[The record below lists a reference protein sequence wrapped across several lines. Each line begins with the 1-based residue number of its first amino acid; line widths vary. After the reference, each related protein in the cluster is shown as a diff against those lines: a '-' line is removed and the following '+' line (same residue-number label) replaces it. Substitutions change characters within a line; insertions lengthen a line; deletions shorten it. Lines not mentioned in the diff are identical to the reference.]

1 MNHDKRICGPV
12 FTHPKLVLAAFGLF
26 ALIFEALTGVTVTV
40 GNEAI
45 DTVE

>member
-1 MNHDKRICGPV
+1 MKEWIEQLII
-12 FTHPKLVLAAFGLF
+12 THPKLVLAAFGLF

-45 DTVE
+45 DVAPV